1 MLLNSSNNIKYYIIL
16 YFMKYLYLQVFSFIR
31 KFRSVCVSR
40 LCLNGVWWVQD
51 SIMKGLW
58 SFLNDVRTFPGG
70 YLDGDWMFRWCPNNF
85 LNMTWWLVLWSKN
98 DAPRT
103 AQVPTAQATTAQVRQ
118 LPRYDHCPGTTT
130 AQVDNC
136 PRWTTAPVWHTVL
149 NCPGRK
155 YWAAVY
161 LD

>member
-85 LNMTWWLVLWSKN
+85 LNMTWWLALWSKN
-98 DAPRT
+98 YAPT
-103 AQVPTAQATTAQVRQ
+103 TAQATTAQA
-118 LPRYDHCPGTTT
+118 HNCPGDNWPGKTT
-130 AQVDNC
+130 AQVWQLPHYD
-136 PRWTTAPVWHTVL
+136 
-149 NCPGRK
+149 NCPGRQLPPIDNCPSTTYSTK
-155 YWAAVY
+155 
-161 LD
+161 LPR